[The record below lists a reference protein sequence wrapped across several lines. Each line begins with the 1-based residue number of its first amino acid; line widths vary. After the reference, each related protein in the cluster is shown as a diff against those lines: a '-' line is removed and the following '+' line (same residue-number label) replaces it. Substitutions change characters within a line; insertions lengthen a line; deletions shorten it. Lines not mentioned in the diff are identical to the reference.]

1 MCQSNSCQPL
11 RAGDEGL
18 FEPELSALRINT
30 DHLCRRTWLMPVL
43 DRLFPNLHGRLTTGW
58 ERALKD
64 SGKLGAIVASTR
76 EDDSAANE
84 EIIND
89 RLLRELTTEYL
100 VLLRSTQEKAE
111 GQDAR
116 LCRLVTAFCIF

>member
-1 MCQSNSCQPL
+1 
-11 RAGDEGL
+11 
-18 FEPELSALRINT
+18 
-30 DHLCRRTWLMPVL
+30 MPVL

-64 SGKLGAIVASTR
+64 SGKLGATAASTR

-84 EIIND
+84 EIVND

-116 LCRLVTAFCIF
+116 LCEFVTAFCMF